1 MLERRLSDVFFR
13 TEAAFF
19 YLCGDF
25 PDRDY
30 MLRRP
35 AASTAD

>member
-1 MLERRLSDVFFR
+1 MYFFR

-25 PDRDY
+25 PDRNCTP
-30 MLRRP
+30 RRP
-35 AASTAD
+35 AANTAD

>member
-1 MLERRLSDVFFR
+1 MYFFR

-25 PDRDY
+25 PDRIAHRAAQ
-30 MLRRP
+30 LRVRRIKLEYR
-35 AASTAD
+35 